1 MLVQYYSETYLM
13 PLKVFKFHWLRWVY
27 QGRSFHQNQIKLF
40 IMIKGGLLYALK
52 KKFWEMLSPLIVGPK
67 PTKETQLEV

>member
-1 MLVQYYSETYLM
+1 MYVCMLSPMLCIVRGPWLSEE
-13 PLKVFKFHWLRWVY
+13 
-27 QGRSFHQNQIKLF
+27 RSFHQNQIKLF